1 MTQAQSLSIVAL
13 VAVFAI
19 FARCPNSASA
29 DTSDALTLSRAIVSE
44 AGYSPGDETWAIL
57 HVLEWRR
64 LNVPALRGLTVAQV
78 ARRYCSEL
86 NGRARTERAE
96 RTRALTSADIPD
108 EIEADVRAWLLGER
122 PANICEGATDW
133 ASPAFVRAQ
142 GLRAMRCD
150 EPTQNAFVRRGVR

>member
-1 MTQAQSLSIVAL
+1 MTKAQLLSIAVLVGAFAL
-13 VAVFAI
+13 
-19 FARCPNSASA
+19 FARCPQNAGA
-29 DTSDALTLSRAIVSE
+29 EPSDALTLSRAIVSE

-108 EIEADVRAWLLGER
+108 EIEADVRAWLGGER
-122 PANICEGATDW
+122 PANPCDGAVHWAARGFRRDW
-133 ASPAFVRAQ
+133 SS
-142 GLRAMRCD
+142 LRVRCD
-150 EPTQNAFVRRGVR
+150 GRMQNEYFRGER